1 VSSTFSVS
9 FSADSANAEDADL
22 TLSLSKP
29 FGSSVTFTDV
39 NGSIAAADGKI
50 ATNTGKA
57 ATLTSTTIGDD
68 TGTDD
73 LITIRAG
80 GVIAAATNTVAG
92 TVRIKPDL
100 PGTYVLTITG
110 SDLGAPSVANAVVA
124 TFTVV
129 ATATNNTT
137 SALRNSISLAS
148 ATLAP
153 TQGSP
158 VNINFEADM
167 DNITNQAFDESFS
180 FIGYISEYP
189 SGGFSQVS
197 VSTTAPLT
205 DTEIFVASGGTS
217 PLVTESQ
224 SGSTYTVTLDGD
236 SANED
241 YTGNTAL
248 ATAAVGAA
256 QFSFTPT
263 KAGAYVLTV
272 WADVNDNQ
280 SKDIGEAIQTIAI
293 TVAAKSGWS
302 QGGTTVLS
310 VGTTNT
316 LADADTDALS
326 KSAVKTLG
334 QYAGTVVVTI
344 KNTDGALYAGQT
356 VTASV
361 SGVGFVGGASAT
373 DGADADAIPGNQGTD
388 IGTADGAATTT
399 RSASVTDTTGV
410 VAFGVWGDGLAGT
423 STVSITVTD
432 QVSGASTVI
441 GSEEFIFYG
450 SVTTLA
456 VSTTN
461 FTIGLAGGDDTG
473 ASVAARTATGEVT
486 NAGALTAGT
495 TTPAFIVKAT
505 DSGSRVANAAA
516 APTVISSNTAAVTG
530 GTCTLDDGATIYSS
544 GDGVGYYNCN
554 FTTAQSSKSGDKAT
568 LTIRIVNPA
577 DATTYL
583 TTTLDVTV
591 GGTVSTE
598 TLTFDKS
605 SYAPGEAMVI
615 TRTAKDASGNPVAD
629 GIAVPAVTFN
639 KAVGGTA
646 PGASFYNAG
655 TKATSSTSPT
665 VYAPAISGEFIA
677 KMTSGNAAATVIT
690 TTATVV
696 NETENAATDAAQE
709 ATEAANAA
717 TDAANA
723 AAEAAD
729 AATAA
734 AQDAQAAVA
743 DLAAQVAS
751 MVASVRSQ
759 LTRLSNLIIKIQKK
773 VRA

>member
-1 VSSTFSVS
+1 MSTKTSIKRIALVAVAALGFGMVSTIPAFAGNVNTPLANVVSINLRTVTAAPTVGTAVAVNWGADTTAHNPGAGNKSV
-9 FSADSANAEDADL
+9 L
-22 TLSLSKP
+22 
-29 FGSSVTFTDV
+29 
-39 NGSIAAADGKI
+39 
-50 ATNTGKA
+50 
-57 ATLTSTTIGDD
+57 
-68 TGTDD
+68 
-73 LITIRAG
+73 
-80 GVIAAATNTVAG
+80 TVAG
-92 TVRIKPDL
+92 YL
-100 PGTYVLTITG
+100 
-110 SDLGAPSVANAVVA
+110 SS
-124 TFTVV
+124 
-129 ATATNNTT
+129 
-137 SALRNSISLAS
+137 
-148 ATLAP
+148 
-153 TQGSP
+153 
-158 VNINFEADM
+158 
-167 DNITNQAFDESFS
+167 
-180 FIGYISEYP
+180 YP
-189 SGGFSQVS
+189 SGGFVQV
-197 VSTTAPLT
+197 TADDDAVGVDVIPT
-205 DTEIFVASGGTS
+205 
-217 PLVTESQ
+217 
-224 SGSTYTVTLDGD
+224 GSDA
-236 SANED
+236 ANETVSGAA
-241 YTGNTAL
+241 YTATSVNNGDVLAGNDVT
-248 ATAAVGAA
+248 ATAATGLGS
-256 QFSFTPT
+256 FSFTPT
-263 KAGAYVLTV
+263 KAGTYVLTV
-272 WADVNDNQ
+272 WHDQEAGNDL
-280 SKDIGEAIQTIAI
+280 DILETSQQISI